1 MTRRDTAADTQY
13 APFCNMH
20 HFGLVQKFAHTRTTL
35 TKGRILCC
43 LFPQCWLRLP
53 QHALGQCCCCIRRQ
67 NCANLLFHSPWGT
80 YMKSVAFECSSDE
93 YENGDMYKTRG
104 FQRPYLPPPS
114 LCVQFPHSTGWH
126 DQKFWGGFLAA
137 GRAGPQ
143 TLVTFLISIESPMWL
158 HIQWWRHELDLQRGT
173 NHDLSPCPNF
183 G

>member
-1 MTRRDTAADTQY
+1 
-13 APFCNMH
+13 MH
-20 HFGLVQKFAHTRTTL
+20 HFAICTTL
-35 TKGRILCC
+35 GWCKNLHTLA
-43 LFPQCWLRLP
+43 PPWLKEEYYAVFSPNVDSGYHSTQEAMLLLYKKTTLWP
-53 QHALGQCCCCIRRQ
+53 SLISFSLHQEALV
-67 NCANLLFHSPWGT
+67 N
-80 YMKSVAFECSSDE
+80 MKSVAFKCSSE
-93 YENGDMYKTRG
+93 YENGYMYKTRG